1 MPKDSH
7 IYRKNQDGEKLFDMM
22 LLSKKIL
29 KNKPIWQYIV
39 FSYNEKDIESAKE
52 IAAKENI
59 IFKLV
64 MSKRFSINDSLK
76 PINSALYVKKD

>member
-1 MPKDSH
+1 
-7 IYRKNQDGEKLFDMM
+7 MM

-39 FSYNEKDIESAKE
+39 FSYNEKDIEIAKE
-52 IAAKENI
+52 IALKENI

-64 MSKRFSINDSLK
+64 MSNRFAENDSLK
-76 PINSALYVKKD
+76 PINSDLYVKKN

>member
-1 MPKDSH
+1 
-7 IYRKNQDGEKLFDMM
+7 
-22 LLSKKIL
+22 LSKKIL

-39 FSYNEKDIESAKE
+39 FSYNEKDIETAKE
-52 IAAKENI
+52 IAAKENL

-64 MSKRFSINDSLK
+64 MSKRFSINDNLK